1 MLTATPRQRVDP
13 NRLYWMRNEH
23 APAMEDV
30 SEVSSLSGSGSGSGS
45 GSAISQSSG
54 SGSSSSRTRGA
65 VPRPPSYSSDD
76 GVSYVVDARPRSMAP
91 QSTLGGSSHRSEGG
105 RSGPWI

>member
-1 MLTATPRQRVDP
+1 MAWQRVDP
-13 NRLYWMRNEH
+13 NRLYWQRNEH
-23 APAMEDV
+23 VTVEEE
-30 SEVSSLSGSGSGSGS
+30 EVSDMTSSS
-45 GSAISQSSG
+45 GSASSQSSR
-54 SGSSSSRTRGA
+54 SHTN

-91 QSTLGGSSHRSEGG
+91 QANVRSAGSSQPSESG